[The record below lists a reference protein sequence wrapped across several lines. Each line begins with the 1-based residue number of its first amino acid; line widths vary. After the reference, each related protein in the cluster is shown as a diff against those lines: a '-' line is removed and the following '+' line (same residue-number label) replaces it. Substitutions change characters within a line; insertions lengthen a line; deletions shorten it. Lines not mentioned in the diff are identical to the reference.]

1 MDSKELIDMR
11 VYVKFSGG
19 EMSGKL
25 SAKYKFELS
34 TDFNYQISKKKQ

>member
-1 MDSKELIDMR
+1 MSVIVR
-11 VYVKFSGG
+11 FTGG

-34 TDFNYQISKKKQ
+34 PDFNYIISKKLFE